1 MLKKLSIGLMEN
13 KMNKLMKEYK
23 CDKVTC
29 SLTGLNVR
37 LKVKNIHP
45 SEKMIKQLMKIA
57 VDNISSIKD
66 HRTYDYTLELYRDDK
81 KVDEITGQLSGKE
94 IIKASKYVL

>member
-1 MLKKLSIGLMEN
+1 MLAKLSIGLMES
-13 KMNKLMKEYK
+13 KMNKLMKENK

-29 SLTGLNVR
+29 SLTGLGVK

-45 SEKMIKQLMKIA
+45 SEKVIKQLMKIA
-57 VDNISSIKD
+57 VDNIGSIKD
-66 HRTYDYTLELYRDDK
+66 YRTYDYTLELYRDDK
-81 KVDEITGQLSGKE
+81 KVDEITGQLSGKQ